1 MQMARRGWESGV
13 REEQENSTTFQRK
26 NTQYADFV
34 N

>member
-13 REEQENSTTFQRK
+13 REEQNSTAFQRK